1 MTDISAEYIGPANY
15 NDIKEIFKDSGL
27 GNYWDAFKPL
37 IEPGIFLTPVPAVEI
52 NLEIGK
58 SKIGGSPDVPLS
70 FTWPYWRDIPMSF
83 LAQINLSELPMQSV
97 NEKYPREGMLYFFY
111 VYNDEIWYEDPEFD
125 FDQYKNGKVVYHPTT
140 SRLQRVTAP
149 NELSRVQIFECC
161 SVNFNIELTIPD
173 SDYLQDNK
181 IILDKENLELYW
193 SKFRPKFLDKHSQGI
208 GYRFLGHIDTLQFGS
223 YPLDETLLFQ
233 CDSNSDIGMEW
244 DLSGLLYFFI
254 KKEDLINLK
263 FNYIMTSRVGT

>member
-1 MTDISAEYIGPANY
+1 MTDISPEYIGPANY
-15 NDIKEIFKDSGL
+15 NDIKEIFADSGL

-58 SKIGGSPDVPLS
+58 SKIGGRPDVPLS
-70 FTWPYWRDIPMSF
+70 FSWPYWRDIPMSF

-149 NELSRVQIFECC
+149 NELSGVQIFECC

-181 IILDKENLELYW
+181 IILDKEILELYW
-193 SKFRPKFLDKHSQGI
+193 SKFSPKFLDKHSLGI

-263 FNYIMTSRVGT
+263 FDYIMTSRVGT